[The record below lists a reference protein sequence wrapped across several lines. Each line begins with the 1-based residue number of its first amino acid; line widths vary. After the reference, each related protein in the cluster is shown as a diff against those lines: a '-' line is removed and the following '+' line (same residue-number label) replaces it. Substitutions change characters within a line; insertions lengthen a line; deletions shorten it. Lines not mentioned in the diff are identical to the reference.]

1 MPGEN
6 DRDEAGCCLDTFLRE
21 ADGAGLDF
29 RTTKGRADAYQ
40 SVVWAMIWRRRW
52 DSIAYKIGNAFLT
65 ALALGLLL
73 IAGWGAAF
81 WGGHIKVD

>member
-1 MPGEN
+1 MPGTQE
-6 DRDEAGCCLDTFLRE
+6 RDEAGCCLDAFLRE

-29 RTTKGRADAYQ
+29 RTAKGRADAYQ
-40 SVVWAMIWRRRW
+40 SLMWAGTWKRRW

-65 ALALGLLL
+65 ALALGMLM
-73 IAGWGAAF
+73 IAGWGAAL